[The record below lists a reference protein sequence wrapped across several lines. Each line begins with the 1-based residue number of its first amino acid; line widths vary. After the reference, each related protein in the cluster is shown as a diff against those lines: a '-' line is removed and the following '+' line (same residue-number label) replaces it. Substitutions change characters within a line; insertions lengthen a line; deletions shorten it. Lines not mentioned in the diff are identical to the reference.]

1 MKKYGIQKASLFV
14 LDSITVGFNFGFSSQ
29 AKKIFSIVVYS
40 ILTSFM
46 YRKDPEA
53 TCWFS
58 LKKKPGPFPIFNV
71 GEGPSCM
78 SFWRLLI
85 ATYMKQ
91 VAMYA
96 TAYYVKPQ
104 AALYS
109 LGASLCLEIFAFFHL
124 LFCRFYFSKLF
135 LEWKIKSKLIEWYVN
150 YVKFFLFFFQWFRA
164 ISAYDIHCI
173 CGFRHMTWS

>member
-1 MKKYGIQKASLFV
+1 MVF
-14 LDSITVGFNFGFSSQ
+14 Q
-29 AKKIFSIVVYS
+29 AKPRRFFSIVVYS

-46 YRKDPEA
+46 YRERPRSMQPVDSV
-53 TCWFS
+53 C
-58 LKKKPGPFPIFNV
+58 KKMPGPFPIFNV

-91 VAMYA
+91 VAAARYA

-109 LGASLCLEIFAFFHL
+109 LGTSHCMEIFAFFHL

-150 YVKFFLFFFQWFRA
+150 YVIF
-164 ISAYDIHCI
+164 
-173 CGFRHMTWS
+173 

>member
-1 MKKYGIQKASLFV
+1 ML
-14 LDSITVGFNFGFSSQ
+14 
-29 AKKIFSIVVYS
+29 
-40 ILTSFM
+40 
-46 YRKDPEA
+46 
-53 TCWFS
+53 
-58 LKKKPGPFPIFNV
+58 GPFPIFNV

-150 YVKFFLFFFQWFRA
+150 YVNFFFFFLQWFRA
-164 ISAYDIHCI
+164 SSLWYPLCLWFQAYMKLAARCLNDVTHRHWLYCFK
-173 CGFRHMTWS
+173 CKKPLSLAHHYGFLKGREGYVLLKVRDS

>member
-14 LDSITVGFNFGFSSQ
+14 SITVSFNFGFSSQ
-29 AKKIFSIVVYS
+29 AKKIFLYCSIQYTDVIHVQGKTQKQPVDS
-40 ILTSFM
+40 V
-46 YRKDPEA
+46 
-53 TCWFS
+53 C
-58 LKKKPGPFPIFNV
+58 KKMPGPFPIFNV

-91 VAMYA
+91 VAMYS

-109 LGASLCLEIFAFFHL
+109 LGASLCMEIFAFFHL

-150 YVKFFLFFFQWFRA
+150 YVFFLLFLQWFRA
-164 ISAYDIHCI
+164 SSLWYPLHF
-173 CGFRHMTWS
+173 GFRHMTWS